1 MVNNVILTGYFKGFS
16 DDNKILLK
24 WETLENHQSVKI
36 DIADSLK
43 DKIAEFI
50 REDDIVGIKGY
61 IELDSVH
68 SIIIV
73 ATRVA
78 FLSKSNKTQN

>member
-1 MVNNVILTGYFKGFS
+1 MVNNIILTGYFKGFN
-16 DDNKILLK
+16 DDTKILLIL
-24 WETLENHQSVKI
+24 ETLENYQSVKI

-43 DKIAEFI
+43 DKIAKFI
-50 REDDIVGIKGY
+50 RENDIVVIKVY
-61 IELDSVH
+61 IELDSIH

-73 ATRVA
+73 ATRVT

>member
-1 MVNNVILTGYFKGFS
+1 MKL
-16 DDNKILLK
+16 
-24 WETLENHQSVKI
+24 ETLENHQSVKI

-68 SIIIV
+68 NIIIV
-73 ATRVA
+73 ATRVT